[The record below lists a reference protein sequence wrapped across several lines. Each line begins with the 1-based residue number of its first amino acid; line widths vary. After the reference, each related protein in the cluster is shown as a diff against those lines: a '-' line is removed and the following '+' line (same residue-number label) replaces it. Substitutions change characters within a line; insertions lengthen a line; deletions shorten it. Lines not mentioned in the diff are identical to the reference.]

1 MNVAMKYR
9 DRVDPDVMLPR
20 VNWREPHNER
30 GKHGVREI
38 TPRTEGSLEVVA
50 GAGGKNNG
58 NRGSARTARNGL
70 KSKVGS

>member
-9 DRVDPDVMLPR
+9 ERIDPTVMLPR

-30 GKHGVREI
+30 REQ
-38 TPRTEGSLEVVA
+38 TARTRTEGSLEVVA

-58 NRGSARTARNGL
+58 NRGSGRTARSEL